1 MSTKNPHA
9 GRARAHSKA
18 KSALI
23 KAFPVEFN
31 EFYMEE
37 LEKEGISTSSSR
49 ATVHLRA
56 RISELEKQLVAE
68 MLKSQEVFKQ

>member
-1 MSTKNPHA
+1 MNEKATKNPHA

-31 EFYMEE
+31 QFYLEE
-37 LEKEGISTSSSR
+37 LEKEGIATVTSR

-56 RISELEKQLVAE
+56 RISELETELLQLQKRESV
-68 MLKSQEVFKQ
+68 

>member
-1 MSTKNPHA
+1 MTTTKNPHA

-31 EFYMEE
+31 QFYLEE
-37 LEKEGISTSSSR
+37 LEKEGIATVTSR

-56 RISELEKQLVAE
+56 RISELETELAQL
-68 MLKSQEVFKQ
+68 QERKVN